1 MAASELRIGEVA
13 ELTGVS
19 LDTLRYYERRHLLPR
34 ARRTQGGF
42 RLFTSE
48 TVQRVSFIKHA
59 QELGFSL
66 EEIREL
72 LSPGSA
78 TQCRRVRDLVSAK
91 LIEVDKRLKS
101 MRHFRR
107 MLAAH
112 LNECERALSQ
122 QGQQARCP
130 VLTIGAVGPTA

>member
-1 MAASELRIGEVA
+1 MAASELRSGEVA
-13 ELTGVS
+13 EFTGVS
-19 LDTLRYYERRHLLPR
+19 LDTLRYHERRHLLPR

-78 TQCRRVRDLVSAK
+78 THSEVGVTSSSFFELGQSFDYRSIIINTLTFMPLVTC
-91 LIEVDKRLKS
+91 L
-101 MRHFRR
+101 
-107 MLAAH
+107 
-112 LNECERALSQ
+112 LSLYF
-122 QGQQARCP
+122 
-130 VLTIGAVGPTA
+130 LT